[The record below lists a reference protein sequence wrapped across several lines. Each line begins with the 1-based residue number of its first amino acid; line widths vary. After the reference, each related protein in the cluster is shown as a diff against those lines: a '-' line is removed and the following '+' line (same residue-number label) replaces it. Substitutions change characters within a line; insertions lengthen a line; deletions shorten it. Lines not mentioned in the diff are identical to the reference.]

1 LRLANYLQNLDRQT
15 FADKAAHFL
24 AELNAIHAFREG
36 NGRSQLTFFALL
48 ADHAGHPLKI
58 EKLNPD
64 EMLAAMIASF
74 DGDER
79 RLADVIHG
87 LIE

>member
-1 LRLANYLQNLDRQT
+1 MRAT
-15 FADKAAHFL
+15 
-24 AELNAIHAFREG
+24 
-36 NGRSQLTFFALL
+36 
-48 ADHAGHPLKI
+48 PLKI

-74 DGDER
+74 DSDER
-79 RLADVIHG
+79 RLADVIHD